1 MKHTRTSPICLRN
14 TKVFCEDKLW
24 KNLFN
29 CDACLI
35 EEELLQLLGSRWDRA
50 HKIELKATEDPYNYD
65 IYVNGKLFNTDF

>member
-1 MKHTRTSPICLRN
+1 MKQIRTSSICLRN
-14 TKVFCEDKLW
+14 TKVFCDDKLW

-50 HKIELKATEDPYNYD
+50 HKIELKATQDPYDYD